1 MESTAEQMQASAI
14 FPVIIVDQPALANDK
29 PAYKNVSLVVLK
41 LETEERCLASCVFEI
56 CRALTISV

>member
-29 PAYKNVSLVVLK
+29 PPYKNV
-41 LETEERCLASCVFEI
+41 
-56 CRALTISV
+56 